1 MLETVFITSNINS
14 FLKAAVVVIGLFE
27 GFSDISNVTFLKEQ
41 EEQVLSYIKSIGN
54 FTGKFG
60 EFLPITLQN
69 KDNNDQLILVV
80 GFGKKDEWN
89 ENKAL
94 SIGGII
100 YAKLKELQ
108 LKQAAILTDNN
119 EANLSANIAYGAFLR
134 SFKFNKYITKV
145 KKEEIVDL
153 EKITLLVSE
162 NHLKDAQSLYNNLI
176 EEGQGIFLARSLVSE
191 PPNALYP
198 ESYAQEIKKEL
209 SKLDLDIEILNE
221 NDMRKK
227 GMGALLGVG
236 QGSEKESRLVVIK
249 WNGGPKDQKPIAFI
263 GKGITFDTGGISLK
277 PARGMW
283 EMKYDMAGS
292 AAVVGTMRT
301 LAGRKA
307 KVNAIGV
314 VALAENAIGGNAQRP
329 SDIVTS
335 MSGQTIEVLNTDAEG
350 RLVLADALWY
360 TQKMCAPQVM
370 IDLATLTGAIV
381 VALGNNQYAG
391 LFSNNEELANNL
403 LDAGNESGEKLWQFP
418 LSEEYNKMIDS
429 PVADMQN
436 IATVGSGADS
446 ITAAQFL
453 QRFVDNTT
461 WAHLDI
467 AGTAWNKEDT
477 SICPKGA
484 TGFGV
489 RLLNRLVAK
498 YYEN

>member
-1 MLETVFITSNINS
+1 MLEVVFTAYNIGS

-27 GFSDISNVTFLKEQ
+27 GFSDIGSLKEH
-41 EEQVLSYIKSIGN
+41 EEQVLSYIKNFGN

-69 KDNNDQLILVV
+69 KDNNDQLILVI
-80 GFGKKDEWN
+80 GFGKKDEWD

-94 SIGGII
+94 SSGGII
-100 YAKLKELQ
+100 YSKLKELQ
-108 LKQAAILTDNN
+108 LKQAAILIDGN
-119 EANLSANIAYGAFLR
+119 EPNLSTNIAYGASLR
-134 SFKFNKYITKV
+134 SFKFDKYITKV
-145 KKEEIVDL
+145 KEETIDP

-162 NHLKDAQSLYNNLI
+162 NHLKDVQNLYNDLI

-191 PPNALYP
+191 PPNTLYP

-209 SKLDLDIEILNE
+209 SKLDLDVEILNE
-221 NDMRKK
+221 SDMRKK

-249 WNGGPKDQKPIAFI
+249 WDGGPKNQKPIALV

-292 AAVVGTMRT
+292 AAVVGIMRT

-360 TQKMCAPQVM
+360 TQKMFAPQVM
-370 IDLATLTGAIV
+370 INLATLTGAIV

-403 LDAGNESGEKLWQFP
+403 LNAGNESGEKLWQFP

-436 IATVGSGADS
+436 IVTVGSGADS

-453 QRFVDNTT
+453 QRFVYNTA

-467 AGTAWNKEDT
+467 AGTAWNKEGT
-477 SICPKGA
+477 YICPKGA

>member
-1 MLETVFITSNINS
+1 MLEVVFVASNISS
-14 FLKAAVVVIGLFE
+14 FLKAAVVAIGLFE
-27 GFSDISNVTFLKEQ
+27 GFSDVGNVTFLKEH
-41 EEQVLSYIKSIGN
+41 EQQIFSYIKNFGN

-69 KDNNDQLILVV
+69 KDGGDQLVLIV

-108 LKQAAILTDNN
+108 LKQAAILTDSNKS
-119 EANLSANIAYGAFLR
+119 NLSANIAYGAFLR
-134 SFKFNKYITKV
+134 SFKFNRYITKV
-145 KKEEIVDL
+145 KEEVIEP

-162 NHLKDAQSLYNNLI
+162 SNLKDTQNVYDDLTQ
-176 EEGQGIFLARSLVSE
+176 EGQGIFLARSLVSE
-191 PPNALYP
+191 PPNVLHP

-209 SKLDLDIEILNE
+209 SKLDLDVEILNE

-249 WNGGPKDQKPIAFI
+249 WNGGPKNQKPIAFV
-263 GKGITFDTGGISLK
+263 GKGITFDTGGVSLK

-314 VALAENAIGGNAQRP
+314 VALAENAIGGSAQRP

-360 TQKMCAPQVM
+360 AQKTFTPQIM
-370 IDLATLTGAIV
+370 IDLATLTGAVV

-403 LDAGNESGEKLWQFP
+403 INAGHNSGEKLWQFP
-418 LSEEYNKMIDS
+418 LSEEYDRMIDS
-429 PVADMQN
+429 QVADMQN

-453 QRFVDNTT
+453 KRFIDNTT

-477 SICPKGA
+477 YICPRGA

-489 RLLNRLVAK
+489 RLLNRFVAK

>member
-1 MLETVFITSNINS
+1 MLEIVFITSNINS

-41 EEQVLSYIKSIGN
+41 EQQILSYIKDFGN

-69 KDNNDQLILVV
+69 KNSNDQLVLVV

-108 LKQAAILTDNN
+108 LKQAAIFTDGN

-145 KKEEIVDL
+145 REETIDP
-153 EKITLLVSE
+153 EKITLLVNE
-162 NHLKDAQSLYNNLI
+162 NYLENVQSLYNNLI

-191 PPNALYP
+191 PPNTLYP

-209 SKLDLDIEILNE
+209 SKFNLDIDILNE
-221 NDMRKK
+221 SDMRKK

-249 WNGGPKDQKPIAFI
+249 WNGGPKNQKPIAFI
-263 GKGITFDTGGISLK
+263 GKGITFDTGGVSLK

-360 TQKMCAPQVM
+360 TQKMFAPQIM

-403 LDAGNESGEKLWQFP
+403 LNAGNESGDKLWQFP

-436 IATVGSGADS
+436 IATIGSGADS

-477 SICPKGA
+477 GTCPKGA

-498 YYEN
+498 YYES

>member
-1 MLETVFITSNINS
+1 MLETVFINVSSNLSS
-14 FLKAAVVVIGLFE
+14 FLKATIIVVGLFE
-27 GFSDISNVTFLKEQ
+27 GSEDLNDVTFLKEQ
-41 EEQVLSYIKSIGN
+41 KQQIFYHIKNFGN

-60 EFLPITLQN
+60 EFLPVTIQN
-69 KDNNDQLILVV
+69 KDNSDQLILIV
-80 GFGKKDEWN
+80 GLGKKDEWN
-89 ENKAL
+89 DNKAL
-94 SIGGII
+94 SIGGIV
-100 YAKLKELQ
+100 YSKLQEMK
-108 LKQAAILTDNN
+108 LKQAVIFISGDSF
-119 EANLSANIAYGAFLR
+119 SANIAYGAFLR
-134 SFKFNKYITKV
+134 SFKFNKYITKT
-145 KKEEIVDL
+145 KEEIIDL
-153 EKITLLVSE
+153 EKITVLVE
-162 NHLKDAQSLYNNLI
+162 NKHLNDVQNLYNNLI
-176 EEGQGIFLARSLVSE
+176 EEGHGVFLARSLVSE
-191 PPNALYP
+191 PPNILYP

-209 SKLDLDIEILNE
+209 SKFGLEVEVFGEDYMLQN
-221 NDMRKK
+221 

-236 QGSEKESRLVVIK
+236 QGSAKRSRLVVIK
-249 WNGGPKDQKPIAFI
+249 WNGASKDRKPVAFV
-263 GKGITFDTGGISLK
+263 GKGITFDTGGVSIK

-292 AAVVGTMRT
+292 AAVVGTMRA

-360 TQKMCAPQVM
+360 TQKMYSPQIMV
-370 IDLATLTGAIV
+370 DLATLTGAVV

-391 LFSNNEELANNL
+391 LFSNNEDLANNL
-403 LDAGNESGEKLWQFP
+403 LNSGNEVSEKLWQLP

-436 IATVGSGADS
+436 ISTLGSGADS

-453 QRFVDNTT
+453 QRFVNDTI

-467 AGTAWNKEDT
+467 AGTAWSKEDT

-489 RLLNRLVAK
+489 RLLNRFVEK
-498 YYEN
+498 YYETK